1 MEIGTQ
7 TQPICTRFY
16 PSRDVDVQTDCSY
29 RRNAREIH
37 KWEKEFRRQ
46 NQHPVAR
53 RGEQDETPQSTSRH
67 RPRGETELFTAVGL
81 SDYPRCEGGVIQWRT
96 SPSQIMQDPIL
107 LQQARTVM
115 VTAEM
120 KGVSRVGAAKGF
132 AHIAVWSEEENQ
144 HAANNYKMQ
153 TGNYLSMM
161 HSPNGMPFH
170 LQSDADKAIDVSILR
185 RAIKIVLSDR
195 DKDAGRHKSRP
206 DWEDGSHERWQSEG
220 FWRGGYPANWVW
232 FTLQSLDTYEL
243 RMLNALDNLMLIH
256 FWEWGDIPTFADDH
270 YKRYGVQE
278 SYASQTKGGLEVV
291 TRASQIA
298 RVQVPP
304 SSEDHEEPPEL
315 DGAFE
320 PPCCRVHALSVSMAR
335 RHVLTAAIATVLDE
349 LHRSTPLRPYLTIKS
364 FTYGPPG
371 ASWVRFGP
379 PGASW
384 APFEI
389 CLLGSVLCLF

>member
-16 PSRDVDVQTDCSY
+16 PSRDVDVQTDRSY

-37 KWEKEFRRQ
+37 KWEKEFRQQ

-107 LQQARTVM
+107 LQQAHSVM
-115 VTAEM
+115 VTAQME
-120 KGVSRVGAAKGF
+120 GVSRVGAAQGF
-132 AHIAVWSEEENQ
+132 AHMAFWSEEDNRQ
-144 HAANNYKMQ
+144 AANKYKLQ
-153 TGNYLSMM
+153 TGNYLSTM

-170 LQSDADKAIDVSILR
+170 LQSGADKAIDVSILR
-185 RAIKIVLSDR
+185 RAIKLVLSDR
-195 DKDAGRHKSRP
+195 DKDELRRHKSRP
-206 DWEDGSHERWQSEG
+206 DCEDGGHERWQSEG

-232 FTLQSLDTYEL
+232 FTLQNLDTYEL

-256 FWEWGDIPTFADDH
+256 FWEWGDIPIFTDAH
-270 YKRYGVQE
+270 YKGCGVQE
-278 SYASQTKGGLEVV
+278 LYASQTKGGLEVV
-291 TRASQIA
+291 TRAPQIA
-298 RVQVPP
+298 RVQGTSHGYLSSVPP

-315 DGAFE
+315 DDAFE
-320 PPCCRVHALSVSMAR
+320 PPCCRVHAGSSAPQDSSWMTADERRRFAR
-335 RHVLTAAIATVLDE
+335 RV
-349 LHRSTPLRPYLTIKS
+349 
-364 FTYGPPG
+364 
-371 ASWVRFGP
+371 
-379 PGASW
+379 
-384 APFEI
+384 
-389 CLLGSVLCLF
+389 

>member
-16 PSRDVDVQTDCSY
+16 PSRDVDVQTDRSY

-107 LQQARTVM
+107 LQQAHSVM
-115 VTAEM
+115 VTAQME
-120 KGVSRVGAAKGF
+120 GVSRVGAAQGF
-132 AHIAVWSEEENQ
+132 AHMAFWSEEENRQ
-144 HAANNYKMQ
+144 AANKYKLQ
-153 TGNYLSMM
+153 TGNYLSTM

-170 LQSDADKAIDVSILR
+170 LQSGADKAIDVSILR
-185 RAIKIVLSDR
+185 RAIKLVLSDR
-195 DKDAGRHKSRP
+195 DKDELRRYKSRL
-206 DWEDGSHERWQSEG
+206 DCEDGGHERWQSEG

-232 FTLQSLDTYEL
+232 FTLQNLDTYEL

-256 FWEWGDIPTFADDH
+256 FWEWGDIPIFTDAH
-270 YKRYGVQE
+270 YKGCDVQE
-278 SYASQTKGGLEVV
+278 LYVSQTKGGLEVV
-291 TRASQIA
+291 TRAPQIA
-298 RVQVPP
+298 RVQGMSHGYLSSVPP

-315 DGAFE
+315 DDAFE
-320 PPCCRVHALSVSMAR
+320 PPRVMFEGSSAPQGSSWITADDRVRPAGFQGPEVFNDR
-335 RHVLTAAIATVLDE
+335 CHVAD
-349 LHRSTPLRPYLTIKS
+349 
-364 FTYGPPG
+364 
-371 ASWVRFGP
+371 
-379 PGASW
+379 
-384 APFEI
+384 
-389 CLLGSVLCLF
+389 